1 MIIAWRK
8 EGRTRSSAAAWLLVS
23 LATVYSAAC
32 GTHAAPDLAP
42 PSQVD
47 RIKALPPESRPK
59 PNTAAQNLESWDP
72 MLAAALADLARNPT
86 AATHCEVANQYRR
99 LHVLDSADKEYRE
112 ALALDPHDA
121 AAYDGRARVYRDSGF
136 PALGLGDAYRAVHY
150 APTSAIAANTLGTVF
165 QAIGKLSDARAQYLR
180 AGQLD
185 PAASYP
191 VMNLCHVD
199 TMLGRRD
206 AVASCVRALNREPGS
221 VVAHNNLAL
230 AYAVAGDYPRALA
243 EVAAAGGGPATASY
257 NMGVVYMA
265 AREFEHATGAF
276 LDARD
281 SDPLFQMTRR
291 RLKQLDAM
299 QAQ

>member
-8 EGRTRSSAAAWLLVS
+8 EGRTRSSAAAWLSVS
-23 LATVYSAAC
+23 LVALCSAAC
-32 GTHAAPDLAP
+32 GTHVAPDLTP
-42 PSQVD
+42 HSQVAEM
-47 RIKALPPESRPK
+47 KALPPEARPK
-59 PNTAAQNLESWDP
+59 ANTAAQNLESWDP

-86 AATHCEVANQYRR
+86 AATHREVADQYRR
-99 LHVLDSADKEYRE
+99 LHVLDSADKEYAE

-121 AAYDGRARVYRDSGF
+121 SAYDGRARVLRDSGF
-136 PALGLGDAYRAVHY
+136 PALGLIDAYRAVHF
-150 APTSAIAANTLGTVF
+150 APTSAIPVNTLGTVF
-165 QAIGKLSDARAQYLR
+165 QAIGKLSNARAQYLR
-180 AGQLD
+180 AAQLD

-206 AVASCVRALNREPGS
+206 AVASCVHALNLEPGS

-230 AYAVAGDYPRALA
+230 AYAVAGDFPRAHA
-243 EVAAAGGGPATASY
+243 EFGAAGGGPATASY

-265 AREFEHATGAF
+265 ARQFERATSAF
-276 LDARD
+276 QSAREA
-281 SDPLFQMTRR
+281 DPLLQLAGR

-299 QAQ
+299 QPR